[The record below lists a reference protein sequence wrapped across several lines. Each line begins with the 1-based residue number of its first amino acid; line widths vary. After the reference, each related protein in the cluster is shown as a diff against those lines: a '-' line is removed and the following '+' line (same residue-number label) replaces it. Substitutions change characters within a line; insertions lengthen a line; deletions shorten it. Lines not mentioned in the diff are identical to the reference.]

1 MNLLELLKRIP
12 QEHFTDYDGKYMS
25 VRELREL
32 LEQNKSDE
40 SRTGK
45 PIRKRKETGKRLVTN
60 PY

>member
-12 QEHFTDYDGKYMS
+12 QEHFTEHDGKYMS

-40 SRTGK
+40 SRIGK
-45 PIRKRKETGKRLVTN
+45 PGKRKNKTGN
-60 PY
+60 

>member
-40 SRTGK
+40 SKTGK
-45 PIRKRKETGKRLVTN
+45 PNKKRKETGKRW
-60 PY
+60 